1 MIRNYVP
8 AEHKTEINF
17 ELGFF
22 YDDDGGY
29 AFPCDA
35 AGNVLPLEHDCAR
48 KNLEYCLAHPEEF
61 ASYNEVRKWENRY
74 TEPAHGTCACGQEVV
89 LTDEYYGACQC
100 HVCGRWYNLFGQE
113 LLPPE
118 EWETDPSEDEYW

>member
-1 MIRNYVP
+1 MINNYVP
-8 AEHKTEINF
+8 AERKTDVYY
-17 ELGFF
+17 ELQFL
-22 YDDDGGY
+22 YDDGSGSC
-29 AFPCDA
+29 FPCNEN
-35 AGNVLPLEHDCAR
+35 GTVL
-48 KNLEYCLAHPEEF
+48 NLPPEAVANLAWCMEHPEEF
-61 ASYNEVRKWENRY
+61 KTFAHVTRCVNRY
-74 TEPAHGTCACGQEVV
+74 LEPAHGTCACGQEVI